1 MVTNHK
7 PTVVDKER
15 DKSAINKFLTKVNW
29 GDQAR
34 QINFGYYRNALL
46 FQPHYV
52 LVPTF
57 SQLDLQASKQA
68 ARELAIAYG
77 VKPGLLVDRS
87 LESQDN
93 PLALEI
99 ALQNEGLINFW
110 ID

>member
-52 LVPTF
+52 LVPT
-57 SQLDLQASKQA
+57 SVNWTCRRAN
-68 ARELAIAYG
+68 RR
-77 VKPGLLVDRS
+77 PGNWRS
-87 LESQDN
+87 
-93 PLALEI
+93 PM
-99 ALQNEGLINFW
+99 G
-110 ID
+110 